1 MTTVADTGFAVALGN
16 QRDLYHAEVKRV
28 YAKQK
33 QILLPQTVLAEVA
46 YLLHRDAGTA
56 QLVQFLD
63 ALPASRFHPICLTE
77 QDFARCTA
85 ILKQYSDSRIDFVDA
100 SVMAVAERYNLDT
113 ILTLD
118 RRDFSIYQPPHC
130 AAFILLP

>member
-16 QRDLYHAEVKRV
+16 QGDQYHDDAKRV

-46 YLLHRDAGTA
+46 YLLSRDAGTA
-56 QLVQFLD
+56 QLVKFLE
-63 ALPASRFHPICLTE
+63 ALPTSRFQPICLTN
-77 QDFARCTA
+77 QDFARCAA

-100 SVMAVAERYNLDT
+100 SVMAIAERDRLDT

-118 RRDFSIYQPPHC
+118 RRDFSFYQPPHC